1 MSLYVNIEKHLSSFN
16 LNVNFEQKSGV
27 LGFLGASGSGK
38 SMSLKCISGLVTPS
52 RGKIIVNDKIFFDS
66 ENKINLTPQ
75 KRKIGYLFQN
85 YALFPNMNIIDNI
98 EIGISKMKKD
108 QKGSLIKEYIERLHL
123 GGLEKRYPWQLS
135 GGQQQRVALA
145 RALITSPD
153 ILLLDEPFSALD
165 QHLRNDLEKELM
177 SIVKDYS
184 GNVIFVT
191 HDIAEAYR
199 VCDNI
204 IVYENGVSLENREKK
219 DLFKHPKSLTE
230 ATLTGCKNISK
241 AKKTE
246 KNTIYAENWGHEY
259 VINDEIPDNIQYI
272 CIRAHDIEI
281 CTNNNENINTFPYTI
296 DTIIENPFEFTIY
309 MKNNTKK
316 DAKLIEFKVEKKNM
330 NFSLNTSVYL
340 NFPNDNLFYF

>member
-1 MSLYVNIEKHLSSFN
+1 MSLYMNIENNLSSFN
-16 LNVNFEQKSGV
+16 LKVNFEHKKGI

-52 RGKIIVNDKIFFDS
+52 NGKIIVNDKFFYDS
-66 ENKINLTPQ
+66 TKRINLSPQ
-75 KRKIGYLFQN
+75 KRNVGYLFQN

-98 EIGISKMKKD
+98 QIGISHMNNKEKK
-108 QKGSLIKEYIERLHL
+108 SLSIEYIERLGL
-123 GGLEKRYPWQLS
+123 SGLEKHYPWQLS

-165 QHLRNDLEKELM
+165 QHLRNNLEKELM
-177 SIVKDYS
+177 SILKDYNGS
-184 GNVIFVT
+184 VIFVT
-191 HDIAEAYR
+191 HDIDEAYR

-219 DLFKHPKSLTE
+219 DLFKRPKTLSE

-241 AKKTE
+241 AKKTG
-246 KNTIYAENWGHEY
+246 KHTIYAENWGHEY
-259 VINDEIPDNIQYI
+259 IVSDEVPENIKYI

-281 CTNNNENINTFPYTI
+281 SNNQNIINTFPYII
-296 DTIIENPFEFTIY
+296 DNIIENPFEFTVY
-309 MKNNTKK
+309 MKNKNSSI
-316 DAKLIEFKVEKKNM
+316 ANLIEFKIEKKNM
-330 NFSLNTSVYL
+330 KFSLNDLVNLTFSK
-340 NFPNDNLFYF
+340 DHLFYF

>member
-16 LNVNFEQKSGV
+16 LKVNFEHKSGV

-52 RGKIIVNDKIFFDS
+52 SGKIIVNDKIFFDS
-66 ENKINLTPQ
+66 EKSISLSPQ
-75 KRKIGYLFQN
+75 KRKVGYLFQN

-98 EIGISKMKKD
+98 EIGISEMKKE
-108 QKGSLIKEYIERLHL
+108 QKKSLSKEYIERFGL
-123 GGLEKRYPWQLS
+123 GGLEKHYPWQLS

-165 QHLRNDLEKELM
+165 QHLRNNLEKELM

-199 VCDNI
+199 VCDDI
-204 IVYENGVSLENREKK
+204 IVYENGVSLEKREKK
-219 DLFKHPKSLTE
+219 DLFKFPKTLSE

-241 AKKTE
+241 AKKTG
-246 KNTIYAENWGHEY
+246 KYTIYAENWGHEY
-259 VINDEIPDNIQYI
+259 IVNDEVPENIEYI

-281 CTNNNENINTFPYTI
+281 CSDGE
-296 DTIIENPFEFTIY
+296 DT
-309 MKNNTKK
+309 
-316 DAKLIEFKVEKKNM
+316 
-330 NFSLNTSVYL
+330 
-340 NFPNDNLFYF
+340 